1 MGSLLDHLD
10 RAGLAL
16 LRANPA
22 SLAVVQVDVGP
33 SRLVDPDR
41 DVGAELPADVALR
54 ARLEVGAG
62 AAPPADVPL
71 RARLEVDDG
80 PERAPARRPDHVGR
94 DRGYGL
100 LRQVLL
106 PDVRES
112 LVPFRLVSR
121 HAAAAP
127 GTFAP

>member
-33 SRLVDPDR
+33 SRLVDPDC
-41 DVGAELPADVALR
+41 DVGAKLPADVA
-54 ARLEVGAG
+54 
-62 AAPPADVPL
+62 L

-80 PERAPARRPDHVGR
+80 PERAPARGPDHVGR
-94 DRGYGL
+94 DRGHGL
-100 LRQVLL
+100 LRQVLF
-106 PDVRES
+106 PDVREP
-112 LVPFRLVSR
+112 LVALRLVFG
-121 HAAAAP
+121 HAEITS
-127 GTFAP
+127 GTFT